1 MSKELEALNKL
12 FVLSS
17 EYHQKLWCLKLA
29 PVYPEEREK
38 FIDRIVKCLPND
50 AGELNDLY
58 NYIKQTLARNE
69 PMKVANRAETEEGHY
84 EVEEQGYISGRHY
97 LITVTSGE
105 CPVCGEPMDDREN
118 IVPPIF
124 CPHCGQRL
132 DWTK

>member
-38 FIDRIVKCLPND
+38 YIDRIVKCLPND

-58 NYIKQTLARNE
+58 NYIKQALKRNE
-69 PMKVANRAETEEGHY
+69 PMKVILKDKGFEHY
-84 EVEEQGYISGRHY
+84 DVY
-97 LITVTSGE
+97 
-105 CPVCGEPMDDREN
+105 CPKCKEYVGFKNSVRESWAWN
-118 IVPPIF
+118 Y
-124 CPHCGQRL
+124 CPLCGQKL
-132 DWTK
+132 DWSE

>member
-1 MSKELEALNKL
+1 MSKELEAINKL

-58 NYIKQTLARNE
+58 NYIKQALKQKAKQKKILDILKKKVVNLDGLHSQIQLYEQDSAR
-69 PMKVANRAETEEGHY
+69 ALRAYNAGRLSKYQLTEEEY
-84 EVEEQGYISGRHY
+84 DLLKEW
-97 LITVTSGE
+97 LK
-105 CPVCGEPMDDREN
+105 DD
-118 IVPPIF
+118 
-124 CPHCGQRL
+124 
-132 DWTK
+132 

>member
-1 MSKELEALNKL
+1 MSKELEAINKL

-58 NYIKQTLARNE
+58 NYIKQALEQKDKQAKILDILKKKE
-69 PMKVANRAETEEGHY
+69 VCIQMLKHVLELDKKDALEYGYTEEEY
-84 EVEEQGYISGRHY
+84 DLLKEW
-97 LITVTSGE
+97 LKN
-105 CPVCGEPMDDREN
+105 D
-118 IVPPIF
+118 
-124 CPHCGQRL
+124 
-132 DWTK
+132 